1 VGVHGRESSV
11 RLVMRGMMVVLV
23 AAALLQAQQPSPLD
37 DLLQE
42 LVATIASAVP
52 AGTQVHLDVVS
63 TDAGDDVPSI
73 EARVSAQL
81 NARGVRT
88 ADASA
93 ATMVTIS
100 CGRNLRERV
109 CVAEIRGDGREQLAT
124 VTRPLTAATRPS
136 GGASLAMELRPL
148 FSQQTQVLDAAPA
161 GDRLLVLDVSSVTL
175 MEQKDGAWRAVQS
188 RALAPSHTWPRDPRG
203 RVRVDGGRFDL
214 FLPGVGCTGRVD
226 PLDVACGDRQQ
237 PWPIGVENGGLEPG
251 RNYFRA
257 SDGAT
262 FYNVAPLGAAVNDE
276 AIALRAPCAAGTFVI
291 SVWSGGAL
299 DALAP
304 SEPSESRGGDVLR
317 LSRVADGRLVRAGS
331 PMVLPGVLTALWP
344 QPDQTSALV
353 VTHDVAAG
361 RYDAF
366 RTSISCSR

>member
-1 VGVHGRESSV
+1 
-11 RLVMRGMMVVLV
+11 MRGMMVVLV
-23 AAALLQAQQPSPLD
+23 AEAMLQAQQPSPLD

-42 LVATIASAVP
+42 LVARIASTVP
-52 AGTQVHLDVVS
+52 AGTHVQLDVVS
-63 TDAGDDVPSI
+63 TDAGDEAPSV

-81 NARGVRT
+81 SARGVRT
-88 ADASA
+88 DDASA

-100 CGRNLRERV
+100 CGRNPRERV

-124 VTRPLTAATRPS
+124 VTRQLTAATRAS
-136 GGASLAMELRPL
+136 GGTSLAMELRPL
-148 FSQQTQVLDAAPA
+148 FSQQTQLLDAAPA

-188 RALAPSHTWPRDPRG
+188 RPLAPSHTWPRDPRG
-203 RVRVDGGRFDL
+203 RVRVDGGRFDV

-226 PLDVACGDRQQ
+226 PLEVACNDRQQ
-237 PWPIGVENGGLEPG
+237 PWPIGVENRGLEPG
-251 RNYFRA
+251 RNYFRT

-262 FYNVAPLGAAVNDE
+262 FYNVAPAGAAVNDD
-276 AIALRAPCAAGTFVI
+276 AIALRAPCATGTFVVTV
-291 SVWSGGAL
+291 SSDGGL
-299 DALAP
+299 D
-304 SEPSESRGGDVLR
+304 GGDVLR
-317 LSRVADGRLVRAGS
+317 LSRVADGRLVQAGS
-331 PMVLPGVLTALWP
+331 PMVLRGVLTALWP
-344 QPDQTSALV
+344 EPDQTSALV